1 MRQLGLGK
9 AQLASSLGHA
19 VRDPGKEPAVLCMG
33 EPLAD
38 PLELVLLPGS
48 FLTHISRMLYIARMR
63 YERSI
68 VGSWSGGAV
77 LAVVIV
83 LVAVTIYETA
93 VALGAIGLGSLPG
106 EGAPGSDIAG
116 VAAAVGVL
124 AAALL
129 AAALAGVR
137 RAPSPAA
144 LLGPSA
150 AAFLVAHFY
159 TFDPYYLPS
168 MIRVS
173 ERDFMPPAIVFSVA
187 GLAIAAGFLAR
198 NRPSLGLALSAPLIL
213 ACGLTAFFAGVGH

>member
-1 MRQLGLGK
+1 
-9 AQLASSLGHA
+9 
-19 VRDPGKEPAVLCMG
+19 
-33 EPLAD
+33 
-38 PLELVLLPGS
+38 
-48 FLTHISRMLYIARMR
+48 LTHISRMLYIARMR

-83 LVAVTIYETA
+83 LVAVTVYETA

-137 RAPSPAA
+137 KPPSPAA

-187 GLAIAAGFLAR
+187 GLAMAAGFLVR
-198 NRPSLGLALSAPLIL
+198 NRPSLGLALSAPLTL
-213 ACGLTAFFAGVGH
+213 VCGLTAFFAGVGH